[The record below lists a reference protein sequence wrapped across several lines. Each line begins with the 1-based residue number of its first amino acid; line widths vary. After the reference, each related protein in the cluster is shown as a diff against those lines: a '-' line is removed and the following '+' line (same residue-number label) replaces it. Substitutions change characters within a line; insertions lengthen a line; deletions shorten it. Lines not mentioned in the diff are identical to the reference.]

1 MYFSLL
7 FYNHFMSEKC
17 AIISSVIVSILLLV
31 VMLISTGE
39 FFCGSSF
46 WFEREFAAH
55 ENVIVEEYGH
65 DEAVRV
71 SEETMDYLLGRSK
84 SLDDLRAKGSDKAF
98 YNHRELHHLADCRVL
113 FLGALRM
120 RNILLAVSA
129 IALML
134 LISLKKGKIFARS
147 FVNTAR
153 LSTVII
159 VAAVVIFAINFS
171 FAYDWIHELLFDNYL
186 WILNPVTDDL
196 VNLMTTDVIT
206 ETAGIILTTWICL
219 ALIIGKVI
227 YRKFVPTED
236 LITRIRMLMS

>member
-1 MYFSLL
+1 
-7 FYNHFMSEKC
+7 MSEKC
-17 AIISSVIVSILLLV
+17 AKISSVLTSILLLV

-46 WFEREFAAH
+46 WFERECAAH
-55 ENVIVEEYGH
+55 ENVIVEEYGQ
-65 DEAVRV
+65 DEAVRI
-71 SEETMDYLLGRSK
+71 SEETMDYLLGRSE
-84 SLDDLRAKGSDKAF
+84 SIDDLTAKGSDKAF

-113 FLGALRM
+113 FLEALRM
-120 RNILLAVSA
+120 RNILLVISA

-134 LISLKKGKIFARS
+134 LISMKKGTVFARS

-153 LSTVII
+153 IATLIV
-159 VAAVVIFAINFS
+159 VAAVVIFAINFNS
-171 FAYDWIHELLFDNYL
+171 AYDWIHELLFDNYL

-196 VNLMTTDVIT
+196 VKLMTVDVIT

-219 ALIIGKVI
+219 VLIIGKAI